1 MERKKNP
8 ERHTRGY
15 TFRGGSQ
22 RIGPADLYIFRAQ
35 TKKRWAQDIARGFR
49 LGIRTIRVP
58 KKGPG
63 SQYPWDLVQLPLTG
77 TPKITGLNKTDYHV
91 EELQAGSLGLAC

>member
-8 ERHTRGY
+8 ERHARGY

-35 TKKRWAQDIARGFR
+35 TKKRWHEDLGWAYGPSEYLKRGQGHSI
-49 LGIRTIRVP
+49 LGIWF
-58 KKGPG
+58 
-63 SQYPWDLVQLPLTG
+63 SC
-77 TPKITGLNKTDYHV
+77 H
-91 EELQAGSLGLAC
+91 

>member
-8 ERHTRGY
+8 ERHARGY

-35 TKKRWAQDIARGFR
+35 TKKRWAQDTEQGFR
-49 LGIRTIRVP
+49 LGI
-58 KKGPG
+58 
-63 SQYPWDLVQLPLTG
+63 
-77 TPKITGLNKTDYHV
+77 
-91 EELQAGSLGLAC
+91 